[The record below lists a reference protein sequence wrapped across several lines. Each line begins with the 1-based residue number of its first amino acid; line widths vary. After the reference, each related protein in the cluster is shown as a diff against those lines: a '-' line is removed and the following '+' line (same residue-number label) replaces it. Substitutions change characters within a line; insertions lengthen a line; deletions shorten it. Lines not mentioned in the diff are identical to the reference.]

1 MNDKIKLKEK
11 LEITNNELK
20 KIKKLNIE
28 NITDWNDEIS
38 KIFSNKYKKIEK
50 DIDNIISEIEE
61 LNQLL

>member
-11 LEITNNELK
+11 LEITNTELK